1 MKTNPMAQYVPVLN
15 HFTRHLKDL
24 CLTSPVEVRL
34 ADDSV
39 VSVIWNEP
47 NEDTRGGFR
56 TENWGRLWRLD
67 GTSVT
72 SKDFDI
78 LNVVADESVDESEED
93 EPEDIRPNLGD
104 IVRILE
110 HDAAGDIP
118 EGSVGTVVL
127 DNNDYDGSVLVRFDD
142 WDGGHSGYPDYRF
155 ATPETQFSHWW
166 VFNEYLAVVCSADE
180 GKSDE

>member
-1 MKTNPMAQYVPVLN
+1 MAQYVPVLN

-34 ADDSV
+34 ADGSIVGVLWDK
-39 VSVIWNEP
+39 P
-47 NEDTRGGFR
+47 NEDHSDRGGFR
-56 TENWGRLWRLD
+56 TENWNRFWNPD
-67 GTSVT
+67 GTSIT
-72 SKDFDI
+72 SRDYDI
-78 LNVVADESVDESEED
+78 INVVADESEDD
-93 EPEDIRPNLGD
+93 EPEVIRPKLGD

-110 HDAAGDIP
+110 HDAAGNIP
-118 EGSVGTVVL
+118 EGAVGTVVL